1 LITQRE
7 IVSQKVSEDL
17 MERASQFGVI
27 LDDISLVSYVVYLKC
42 QCVTFSIEMCISIF
56 CPIF

>member
-1 LITQRE
+1 
-7 IVSQKVSEDL
+7 VSQKVSEDL

-42 QCVTFSIEMCISIF
+42 QSVSFSIEMCIIIF